1 MAITN
6 YIRPQ
11 LTIEQILAET
21 ATPAVDRIVPIVI
34 GPQFLLSRYG
44 KETTYSE
51 DFDSSGMSFAYK
63 YYNANDVLT
72 ALPNTYTVDLPSVK
86 LYGKSM
92 EAQLAQF
99 TASGAVFKIE
109 SIANSNIIKC
119 GTNRVAGTGALN
131 TSFLGRP
138 VAIGDI
144 VYCYADDSTT
154 AYKRRTVIGLK
165 GIDVA
170 AVTGAAANS
179 AYNPVTSL
187 TADAIVEVTKPTG
200 WAITT
205 SGTLDLNVRGGSVI
219 GTKYA
224 EEFTLTVRT
233 PGATGTA
240 TVDITSKSGKYAATN
255 VSTTSGGGDLYGITN
270 TSAGG
275 ELAGITILLDPPSG
289 TTLTTGQVFTVRVY
303 QTYERL
309 TAGLIASGY
318 QIATGGTYTGTKDTT
333 YLLTVKTGTA
343 ASGDTSTGA
352 VITITDTAGVDDPS
366 EVTVTDNTAFNVGS
380 FGVTATIKL
389 TASSPDSTVEHGGL
403 RAGDVYS
410 VAASAAGQSSVTF
423 DKVILDGPAVDTT
436 TFVDPSVAIKVQ
448 FRLAFT
454 GEILATD
461 AADSEAWTASASAIS
476 LNAAHSLFVNAR
488 SANNKW
494 VTFVDGVGK
503 VHTSYRAYAP
513 APSTQDKFAI
523 NSVTDITDDLGTIDL
538 DNDLAY
544 GANEAFSGVQGAKRV
559 YALRTAG
566 SEVADFTAALRKIE
580 ATDMVYA
587 IAVLSDD
594 LDVMRAVIAH
604 CESMSSKTKKN
615 FRRCYVGTDSP
626 GSYAV
631 LTVKANSLNYTATIS
646 DYNGENLLLT
656 TADDVNFNTLG
667 LEAGDLVKL
676 TATGAEYE
684 IADILSDNE
693 IVLLTGP
700 ASPIGVAVPFQL
712 WRADTP
718 SSQKD
723 YVIARSEAL
732 SSRRCA
738 NIWVE
743 DGKRLLGTDAVGT
756 VIPNRFVACEVA
768 GLRCAV
774 LPQQGLTN
782 TEIQSVTD
790 APSMYVRYSLD
801 ELDEIAAAGTFVI
814 TQDAESGSMFI
825 RHQLTTETSG
835 GSLYYEDSV
844 GVNLDNIS
852 FLVKDA
858 LDGFIG
864 KKNVTRKTIAEVD
877 KAIEDILTASTL
889 VPVTASYGPAL
900 NGYEGLAVAA
910 HPTLKDRITVYAK
923 LLMPLPLNNID
934 VTLEGDVDL
943 TL

>member
-44 KETTYSE
+44 KETTYSV
-51 DFDSSGMSFAYK
+51 DFDAAGSTIDYK
-63 YYNANDVLT
+63 YYNADNALT
-72 ALPNTYTVDLPSVK
+72 SLLSTYTVDLPSVK
-86 LYGKSM
+86 LYGKNL

-99 TASGAVFKIE
+99 TVAGGGFKIE
-109 SIANSNIIKC
+109 SIANSHIIKIQ
-119 GTNRVAGTGALN
+119 TNVLAGTGTLN
-131 TSFLGRP
+131 SSFLSRP
-138 VAIGDI
+138 VALGDI

-154 AYKRRTVIGLK
+154 SYKKRTVVGFK
-165 GIDVA
+165 GVDVA
-170 AVTGAAANS
+170 ATRGTAGNS
-179 AYNPVTSL
+179 AYNPVTDG
-187 TADAIVEVTKPTG
+187 TADTAVEVTKPTG
-200 WAITT
+200 WTVSAT
-205 SGTLDLNVRGGSVI
+205 GTLDLNVRGGTVI

-233 PGATGTA
+233 PGAPATA
-240 TVDITSKSGKYAATN
+240 TVDITSKSGKYAATA
-255 VSTTSGGGDLYGITN
+255 VATVDDGGTGYDITD
-270 TSAGG
+270 A
-275 ELAGITILLDPPSG
+275 ELAGLTINLDQG
-289 TTLTTGQVFTVRVY
+289 GDELETGQVFTLRVF
-303 QTYERL
+303 QAYERL
-309 TAGLIASGY
+309 AAGALASGN
-318 QIATGGTYTGTKDTT
+318 QIVTAGTYTGTKDTT

-343 ASGDTSTGA
+343 ASGDTATAA
-352 VITITDTAGVDDPS
+352 VITITDTAGVDAAT
-366 EVTVTDNTAFNVGS
+366 EVTVTDAVAFDVGTY
-380 FGVTATIKL
+380 GITATIKL
-389 TASSPDSTVEHGGL
+389 SAVTQDNTVTHGGL

-410 VAASAAGQSSVTF
+410 VAVTSATQSTVTF
-423 DKVILDGPAVDTT
+423 DKAILSGPAVDTT

-448 FRLAFT
+448 FRLGFT

-461 AADSEAWTASASAIS
+461 AADEEAWTADADAIT
-476 LNAAHSLFVNAR
+476 LEAAQALYVSTR
-488 SANNKW
+488 SNGNKW
-494 VTFVDGVGK
+494 VSYVDGVGEIY
-503 VHTSYRAYAP
+503 TSYRAYVP
-513 APSTQDKFAI
+513 APSTQDKISI
-523 NSVTDITDDLGTIDL
+523 NSVTDITDNLGTIDL
-538 DNDLAY
+538 DNDLAF

-566 SEVADFTAALRKIE
+566 PEVADFTAALRKIE

-587 IAVLSDD
+587 LAVLSDD
-594 LDVMRAVIAH
+594 VDVMQAVIAH
-604 CESMSSKTKKN
+604 CEAMSAKTRKN
-615 FRRCYVGTDSP
+615 FRRCYVGTNSP

-631 LTVKANSLNYTATIS
+631 LTVKANATNYTATIG
-646 DYNGENLLLT
+646 DYAGENLLLT
-656 TADDVNFNTLG
+656 TADDVDFTLLG

-676 TATGAEYE
+676 TATDDEYE
-684 IADILSDNE
+684 IAEILSENE
-693 IVLLTGP
+693 IVLVTGP
-700 ASPIGVAVPFQL
+700 AAPIAPAVPFQL

-738 NIWVE
+738 NVWVE
-743 DGKRLLGTDAVGT
+743 DGKRLLGSDTTGT
-756 VIPNRFVACEVA
+756 VIPNKYVACEIA

-782 TEIQSVTD
+782 TEVQSVTD
-790 APSMYVRYSLD
+790 APSMYVRYSQE
-801 ELDEIAAAGTFVI
+801 ELDEIAAAGTFII
-814 TQDAESGSMFI
+814 TQDAESGATFI

-858 LDGFIG
+858 LQGYIG
-864 KKNVTRKTIAEVD
+864 KKNVTGQTLNEIKNDITTILVDSSKTDV
-877 KAIEDILTASTL
+877 S
-889 VPVTASYGPAL
+889 ASYGPAL
-900 NGYEGLAVAA
+900 NGYENLLVAV
-910 HPTLKDRITVYAK
+910 HPTLKDRITIYAK

-943 TL
+943 SL